1 MDKSRMGDDKK
12 FEFLSDQGMTLHH
25 LSVKMPPLQEKY
37 GLWTINVT
45 LQVASAVDG
54 FDRCPPRRFDFYSLS
69 HLIDGQG
76 KLELEG
82 QTFAVLPGEVII
94 MTPGTP
100 HRYGGA
106 EGKPY
111 IEDSVRFYGPV
122 ADTLRDCGIIRAGK
136 FAATAERFLQKLNL
150 IMLDPSPD
158 AQIRANIELQKIL
171 FDLYWQNKLARPD
184 DDPLQTVLRQI
195 KERPDYWWT
204 VEELA
209 ERCELSCDQ
218 LRRNFL
224 RRTGMLPKQ
233 YIEEFKLRSAAAM
246 LLSGNE
252 PVSRI
257 AGHLGYVDAYHFSR
271 RFKHLFGISPE
282 NYRRKFSL
290 ATQNNLNIQ
299 TNGSL

>member
-1 MDKSRMGDDKK
+1 MDKSRMSDDKK
-12 FEFLSDQGMTLHH
+12 IEFLSDQGMTLHH

-45 LQVASAVDG
+45 LHVASAADG

-82 QTFAVLPGEVII
+82 QTLAVLPGEAII
-94 MTPGTP
+94 MTPGIT

-122 ADTLRDCGIIRAGK
+122 ADTLHDCGIIRAGK
-136 FAATAERFLQKLNL
+136 FAVGSEQILQKLNF

-184 DDPLQTVLRQI
+184 DDPLQTVIRQI
-195 KERPDYWWT
+195 KERPGYWWT
-204 VEELA
+204 VAELA

-271 RFKHLFGISPE
+271 RFKLLFRISPE

-299 TNGSL
+299 TTGSL

>member
-1 MDKSRMGDDKK
+1 MDKNRMGDDKK

-25 LSVKMPPLQEKY
+25 LSVKMPPLPEKY

-45 LQVASAVDG
+45 LQVSSAVDG

-82 QTFAVLPGEVII
+82 QTFDVLPGEVII

-100 HRYGGA
+100 NRYGGA
-106 EGKPY
+106 GGKAY
-111 IEDSVRFYGPV
+111 IEDSVRFYGPL

-136 FAATAERFLQKLNL
+136 FAANAERFLQRLNF
-150 IMLDPSPD
+150 IMQEPSPD

-171 FDLYWQNKLARPD
+171 FDLYWQNKQARPD
-184 DDPLQTVLRQI
+184 DNPLQIILRQI

-209 ERCELSCDQ
+209 ERCGRSTDQ
-218 LRRNFL
+218 LRRHFL
-224 RRTGMLPKQ
+224 RQTGMLPKQ
-233 YIEEFKLRSAAAM
+233 YIEEFKLRSAAEM
-246 LLSGNE
+246 LLSGNDR
-252 PVSRI
+252 VVDI
-257 AGHLGYVDAYHFSR
+257 ARRLGYVDAYHFSR
-271 RFKHLFGISPE
+271 RFKLLFGISPE
-282 NYRRKFSL
+282 NYRRKFGL
-290 ATQNNLNIQ
+290 APHNRLQNVNP
-299 TNGSL
+299 